1 MKELGLF
8 DTQFIN
14 MDENVVKIEDRGYQF
29 GDGIYEACHVYNGKC
44 FALDRHLERMRRS
57 LKEIAL
63 PIMYADEEIVGM
75 HEDLIEKS
83 QIQNG
88 SIYFQFTRG
97 TAPRKHYF
105 PAKSQAHMSMTI
117 RESEINTDWQE
128 HGIKAVFYEDIR
140 WLRCDIKS
148 LNLLGNVMAKQEAH
162 EKGCQEAILVR
173 KEKNEVTEGS
183 SSNFFMVKDGVLWTH
198 PLNDFILKGVTR
210 SIIAEK
216 LAPKLDLTIV
226 EKIFTPQF
234 VLTAEEAFVTST
246 SLEITPV
253 ISIDRHQIGNGE
265 PGPITRKLMQAYKDL
280 VKEECGN

>member
-1 MKELGLF
+1 MKELGLY

-14 MDENVVKIEDRGYQF
+14 LDQEVVNIEDRGYQF
-29 GDGIYEACHVYNGKC
+29 GDGIYEAVHVYNGKC
-44 FALDRHLERMRRS
+44 FALDRHLVRLRRS
-57 LKEIAL
+57 LKEISL
-63 PIMYADEEIVGM
+63 PIMYADEEIIGM
-75 HEDLIEKS
+75 HEDIIEKS
-83 QIQNG
+83 QIKNG

-105 PAKSQAHMSMTI
+105 PQNSKAHMSMTI

-128 HGIKAVFYEDIR
+128 NGIKAIFYEDIR

-162 EKGCQEAILVR
+162 SRGCQEAILVR

-183 SSNFFMVKDGVLWTH
+183 SSNFFLVKDGVLWTH

-210 SIIAEK
+210 SIIAEEI
-216 LAPKLDLTIV
+216 APKLDLTIV
-226 EKIFTPQF
+226 EKNFTPQF
-234 VLTAEEAFVTST
+234 VLSAEEAFVTST

-253 ISIDRHQIGNGE
+253 ISIDRHQIGNGQ
-265 PGPITRKLMQAYKDL
+265 PGTITKQIINAYKEL
-280 VKEECGN
+280 VRKECC